1 MPWTLKRDL
10 FAFGVVA
17 AILVV
22 LVLFG
27 PSLPEQVPS
36 HFDLRGNVDDTMQRT
51 NFIWMIIGLSVGLYL
66 VMTFVPFIDPF
77 WTRIKPRYQVLML
90 IRDFVLAFMLIML
103 LLTVFAVRDGR
114 LPLNMLGISL
124 GVLFAFIGN
133 YLPKVPRNWF
143 FGIRTPW
150 TLVSDTVWQRSHL
163 VGGWMLTVS
172 GVLTVLLS
180 LVGIGLQYVLLPL
193 LIVTFVVSGF
203 VYPFLLHR
211 RLQQEGSEQIND
223 KA

>member
-36 HFDLRGNVDDTMQRT
+36 HFDLHGNVDDTMQRT

-172 GVLTVLLS
+172 GVLTVLPS

>member
-36 HFDLRGNVDDTMQRT
+36 HFDLHGNVDDTMQRT